1 MLVQD
6 LKYVWYIKKGT
17 PSMNLI
23 SKDFIRNIVPQ
34 LDLLNTLGGGIAQ
47 AAMRIDKQEQGV
59 VVHVAAPSVPPE
71 NFHVVLNENV
81 LTVFAEFRHSPEDQL
96 AAPLFSRV
104 LQLPAGLDL
113 SRIDAVFEGQE
124 LHVRIPYLAA
134 SSKSREIDIK
144 QR

>member
-6 LKYVWYIKKGT
+6 LNCSLYIKKGT

-23 SKDFIRNIVPQ
+23 SKDFIRTIAPQ

-47 AAMRIDKQEQGV
+47 ATMRIDKQEQGV
-59 VVHVAAPSVPPE
+59 VVHVAAPSVSPE

-81 LTVFAEFRHSPEDQL
+81 LTVFAEFRHSPEDKT

-113 SRIDAVFEGQE
+113 SRIDAVFEGQQ
-124 LHVRIPYLAA
+124 LHVRIPYQAA
-134 SSKSREIDIK
+134 SPESREINIK

>member
-1 MLVQD
+1 
-6 LKYVWYIKKGT
+6 
-17 PSMNLI
+17 MNLI
-23 SKDFIRNIVPQ
+23 SKDFIRNIAPQ
-34 LDLLNTLGGGIAQ
+34 LNLFNTLGGGIAQ
-47 AAMRIDKQEQGV
+47 AAMRIDKQKKGV
-59 VVHVAAPSVPPE
+59 VVRVAVPSVSPE

-113 SRIDAVFEGQE
+113 ARIDAVFEGQE
-124 LHVRIPYLAA
+124 LQVRIPYQA
-134 SSKSREIDIK
+134 SPEPREINIK